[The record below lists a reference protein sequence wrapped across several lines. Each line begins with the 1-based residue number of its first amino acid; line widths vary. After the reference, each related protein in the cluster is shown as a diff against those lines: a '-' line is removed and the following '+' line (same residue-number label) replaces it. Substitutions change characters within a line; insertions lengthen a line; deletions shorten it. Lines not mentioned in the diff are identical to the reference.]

1 MPSEKNT
8 RRIPRIFLGGAVLA
22 VGALLLVFF
31 LPVMRPPLTRQAPS
45 VPPSFAEAVKAI
57 RASIANTPPEV
68 SPEGT
73 PLLFE
78 HGRPTAKVFVLL
90 HGLSNGPGQFAELG
104 RLLFERGHTVYIP
117 RTPYHGE
124 KNRLTDSFGRLTAR
138 QMLDSGNEAA
148 DLARGLGPDV
158 TVAGLSINGVTTAWM
173 AQNRSDLYRSVL
185 LAPFL
190 APNGLPGWTIRPMER
205 LLLRLPNIFI
215 WWNPVL
221 RDKNPGP
228 SYAYPRFPTRVIGE
242 TMWLGQ
248 EVLRASHQEAPR
260 SSSILVVTSASDLA
274 ANNALTARLVENW
287 RKLRPGGVETYEF
300 PKEQK
305 VPHDFID
312 PNQPDQQTAV
322 SYPKLIELLERQ
334 TP

>member
-1 MPSEKNT
+1 MH
-8 RRIPRIFLGGAVLA
+8 
-22 VGALLLVFF
+22 
-31 LPVMRPPLTRQAPS
+31 PPLTSQAPS
-45 VPPSFAEAVKAI
+45 APLSFEETVKVI
-57 RASIANTPPEV
+57 RASIANAPPEV

-78 HGRPTAKVFVLL
+78 HGRPTAKVFVFL
-90 HGLSNGPGQFAELG
+90 HGLSNSPKQFAELG
-104 RLLFERGHTVYIP
+104 RLLFERGNTVYIP

-124 KNRLTDSFGRLTAR
+124 KNRLTESFGRLTAQ

-148 DLARGLGPDV
+148 DLARGLGQDV
-158 TVAGLSINGVTTAWM
+158 TVAGLSINGATTAWM
-173 AQNRSDLYRSVL
+173 AQNRSDLHRSVL

-190 APNGLPGWTIRPMER
+190 APNGLPQWTIRPLER
-205 LLLRLPNIFI
+205 LLLRLPNIFV

-221 RDKNPGP
+221 KEKNPGP

-248 EVLRASHQEAPR
+248 DVVQASRQEAPR
-260 SSSILVVTSASDLA
+260 SPSILVVTSASDLA
-274 ANNALTARLVENW
+274 ANNALTTVLLANW
-287 RKLRPGGVETYEF
+287 RKLRPGGIEAYEF

-312 PNQPDQQTAV
+312 PNQPDQQTAI
-322 SYPKLIELLERQ
+322 SYPKLIELLEK
-334 TP
+334 

>member
-1 MPSEKNT
+1 MGPAGQKV
-8 RRIPRIFLGGAVLA
+8 RRFFRIFLGGILVV
-22 VGALLLVFF
+22 VGALLLVLLF
-31 LPVMRPPLTRQAPS
+31 PIMRPSLSFQAPPPPLT
-45 VPPSFAEAVKAI
+45 FEETVKAI

-68 SPEGT
+68 SPEGM

-78 HGRPTAKVFVLL
+78 HGRPTPKVFVFL
-90 HGLSNGPGQFAELG
+90 HGLSNCPKQFAELG

-124 KNRLTDSFGRLTAR
+124 KNLLTESFGRLTAQ

-148 DLARGLGPDV
+148 DLARGLGQDV
-158 TVAGLSINGVTTAWM
+158 TVAGLSINGATTAWM

-190 APNGLPGWTIRPMER
+190 APNGLPQWTIRPLER
-205 LLLRLPNIFI
+205 LLLRLPNFFI

-221 RDKNPGP
+221 KEKNPGP
-228 SYAYPRFPTRVIGE
+228 PYAYPRFPTRVIGE

-248 EVLRASHQEAPR
+248 DVVQASRKEAPR
-260 SSSILVVTSASDLA
+260 SPSILVVTSASDLA
-274 ANNALTARLVENW
+274 ANNALTAILVENW
-287 RKLRPGGVETYEF
+287 RKLRPEGIETCQF
-300 PKEQK
+300 PKDQK

-312 PNQPDQQTAV
+312 PNQPDQQTAI
-322 SYPKLIELLERQ
+322 SYPKLIELLER
-334 TP
+334 